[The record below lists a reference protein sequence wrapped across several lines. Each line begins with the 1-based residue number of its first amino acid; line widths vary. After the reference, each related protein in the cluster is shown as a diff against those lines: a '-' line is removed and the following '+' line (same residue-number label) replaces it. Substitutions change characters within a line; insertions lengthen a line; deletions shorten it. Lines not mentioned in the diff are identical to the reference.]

1 MSPVRLSWDE
11 GSRLPP
17 QTPNP
22 PGPGPAARHAKPWL
36 GGRSLDALQ
45 IPGAST
51 LGLGLRG
58 RSGTRTAAAGRQG
71 PPARS
76 PAVTFPRAAWE
87 SAAPP
92 AGCALSPSPPRAD
105 GRSRLSDPAPRRRP
119 RPPAQAPP
127 LRPGG
132 PARSSAGP
140 VGLPRGLRR
149 AGGCSC
155 SRCCPRCRGAAA
167 AAGASRRPRCPE
179 LSRGLPRAEHGKCPL
194 ELDERGPCT
203 CSSSSS
209 STRSLLLVQNAELHP
224 RSTESESTGV
234 RPSTEYFNKLLGWFQ
249 VR

>member
-1 MSPVRLSWDE
+1 MGGPAGRCTSPAPPSSRPEGPRAWPEENKAGVRGHCQTGGVKTIAIKGTWERDRCAKLSPVRLSWDE

-127 LRPGG
+127 LP
-132 PARSSAGP
+132 PAER
-140 VGLPRGLRR
+140 RGAQLAQWGFR
-149 AGGCSC
+149 AGCGE
-155 SRCCPRCRGAAA
+155 RAAA
-167 AAGASRRPRCPE
+167 AAPAAASAAVARPPLPEPPVGQGALNCPGASPE
-179 LSRGLPRAEHGKCPL
+179 QSMG
-194 ELDERGPCT
+194 
-203 CSSSSS
+203 
-209 STRSLLLVQNAELHP
+209 NAL
-224 RSTESESTGV
+224 
-234 RPSTEYFNKLLGWFQ
+234 
-249 VR
+249 